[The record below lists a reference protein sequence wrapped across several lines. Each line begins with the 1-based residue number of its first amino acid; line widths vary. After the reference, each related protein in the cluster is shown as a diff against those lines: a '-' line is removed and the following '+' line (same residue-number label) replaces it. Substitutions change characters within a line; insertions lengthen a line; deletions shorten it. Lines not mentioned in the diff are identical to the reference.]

1 MPLMPRPLL
10 KPVLAVLGA
19 LLLALAASAST
30 AAAAPLPGAKISTAK
45 YAQPATYPG
54 IQHLHYEFGPI
65 DIVPGQNTIDF
76 RVNNLKPSVPGYITS
91 FKPNLIYSSSR
102 KIPRVDVIHLHH
114 GVWIMDGYPT
124 MAAGEEKTTF
134 DAPQGY
140 GYHYKPSDPWILN
153 YMLHN
158 LTPSPTKV
166 TITYDIDFVPDSAAE
181 APSITPILPMW
192 MDVAGINSYPVFD
205 AIKGTGKN
213 GKYTFPDM
221 ARGAARNKIGPAHEW
236 KVTRDTTLVGTGGHL
251 HPGGLYTD
259 LTVTRGGKTIRL
271 FRSNAKYFEPAG
283 AVSWDVSMTVSKA
296 NWRPTLKA
304 GDVVKVHATYD
315 ISKASWY
322 ETMGIMVTWFAQ
334 GDRPDGKD
342 PFTQGVDPNGLLT
355 HGHLAEN
362 DNHGG
367 TPFGL
372 PNPTSLLAGPPTNNV
387 NIEDFT
393 YGRGDLSSAG
403 KSGRPPV
410 VKRGHALEFTNLDS
424 QSDTPLNQAAYH
436 TITACKAPC
445 NKSTGIAYPTANGGR
460 QFDSAELGYGPS
472 YATAA
477 ANRNTWSTPKSLP
490 RGTYTYFCR
499 IHPFMRGAFRV
510 K

>member
-1 MPLMPRPLL
+1 MPRSLRKIPL
-10 KPVLAVLGA
+10 A
-19 LLLALAASAST
+19 LLGVLLLVLAASVPS
-30 AAAAPLPGAKISTAK
+30 AAAAQLPGAKISTTK

-65 DIVPGQNTIDF
+65 HIVPGQNTIDF
-76 RVNNLKPSVPGYITS
+76 RLNNLKPSVPGYITR

-158 LTPSPTKV
+158 LTPTPTDV
-166 TITYDIDFVPDSAAE
+166 TITYDIDFVPDSEAA
-181 APSITPILPMW
+181 AASITRIMPMW
-192 MDVAGINSYPVFD
+192 MDVSGVKSYPVFN
-205 AIKGTGKN
+205 AIRGTGRK

-221 ARGAARNKIGPAHEW
+221 AKGAATKDIGSAHQW
-236 KVTRDTTLVGTGGHL
+236 TIPHDTTLVGTGGHL

-283 AVSWDVSMTVSKA
+283 AVSWDVSMTVTKA

-315 ISKASWY
+315 VSKASWY
-322 ETMGIMVTWFAQ
+322 ETMGIMVTWYAEGAQ
-334 GDRPDGKD
+334 ADGKD

-362 DNHGG
+362 NNHGG

-372 PNPTSLLAGPPTNNV
+372 PNATSMLTGPPANNV
-387 NIEDFT
+387 NIKEFV
-393 YGRGDLSSAG
+393 YGRGDLTLTG
-403 KSGRPPV
+403 KKGRPPA
-410 VKRGHALEFTNLDS
+410 VKRGHSLKFTNLDS
-424 QSDTPLNQAAYH
+424 QSNTPLYEAAYH

-445 NKSTGIAYPTANGGR
+445 NKLTGIAYPVANGSP
-460 QFDSAELGYGPS
+460 QFDSAELGYGPNG
-472 YATAA
+472 ATAA
-477 ANRNTWSTPKSLP
+477 ANRNTWSTPKNLP

>member
-1 MPLMPRPLL
+1 MPRPLRKTL
-10 KPVLAVLGA
+10 P
-19 LLLALAASAST
+19 ALAAALLFALLASVST
-30 AAAAPLPGAKISTAK
+30 ASAAALPGAKVSATQFS
-45 YAQPATYPG
+45 QPADYPG

-76 RVNNLKPSVPGYITS
+76 RLNNLKPSVPGYITR

-166 TITYDIDFVPDSAAE
+166 SITYDIDFVPDSEAA
-181 APSITPILPMW
+181 AASITPILPMW
-192 MDVAGINSYPVFD
+192 MDVAGVKSYPVFN
-205 AIKGTGKN
+205 AIRGTGKK

-221 ARGAARNKIGPAHEW
+221 ARGAERNKVGPAHEW
-236 KVTRDTTLVGTGGHL
+236 KIDRDTTLVGTGGHL

-259 LTVTRGGKTIRL
+259 LDVTRDGKTQRL
-271 FRSNAKYFEPAG
+271 FHSQAKYFEPAG
-283 AVSWDVSMTVSKA
+283 AVSWDVAMTVTKA
-296 NWRPTLKA
+296 DWRPTLRA

-334 GDRPDGKD
+334 GHTADGKD
-342 PFTQGVDPNGLLT
+342 PFTSGVDPNGLLT

-362 DNHGG
+362 RNHGG
-367 TPFGL
+367 SPGGL
-372 PNPTSLLAGPPTNNV
+372 PNPASMLAGPITNNV
-387 NIEDFT
+387 NIKQFT
-393 YGRGDLSSAG
+393 YGRGDLANR
-403 KSGRPPV
+403 GRLPV
-410 VKRGHALEFTNLDS
+410 VKRGHALKFTNLDS
-424 QSDTPLNQAAYH
+424 LSNTPLNKAAYH
-436 TITACKAPC
+436 TITACKSPC
-445 NKSTGIAYPTANGGR
+445 NKLTGIAYPVANGPR

-477 ANRNTWSTPKSLP
+477 ANRNTWSTPKNLP
-490 RGTYTYFCR
+490 RGTYSYFCR
-499 IHPFMRGAFRV
+499 VHPFMRGAFRV

>member
-1 MPLMPRPLL
+1 MPLMSRPLQMTL
-10 KPVLAVLGA
+10 RALLCA
-19 LLLALAASAST
+19 LLLTLAASVSSAG
-30 AAAAPLPGAKISTAK
+30 AAQLPGAKISTAN

-65 DIVPGQNTIDF
+65 NIVPGQNTIDF
-76 RVNNLKPSVPGYITS
+76 RLNNLKPSVPGYITS

-102 KIPRVDVIHLHH
+102 KVPRVDVIHLHH
-114 GVWIMDGYPT
+114 GVWIMDDYPT

-140 GYHYKPSDPWILN
+140 GYHYKPSDRWILN

-166 TITYDIDFVPDSAAE
+166 TITYDIDFVPDSEAA
-181 APSITPILPMW
+181 AASITPILPMW
-192 MDVAGINSYPVFD
+192 MDVSGVKSYPVFN
-205 AIKGTGKN
+205 AIRGTGRK

-221 ARGAARNKIGPAHEW
+221 AKGAARKDIGFAHEW
-236 KVTRDTTLVGTGGHL
+236 KIDRDTTLVGTGGHL

-283 AVSWDVSMTVSKA
+283 AVSWDVAMTVTKA
-296 NWRPTLKA
+296 DWRPTLRA
-304 GDVVKVHATYD
+304 GDIVKVHATYD
-315 ISKASWY
+315 VSKASWY

-334 GDRPDGKD
+334 GQQPDGKD
-342 PFTQGVDPNGLLT
+342 PFTQGVDPTGPLT

-362 DNHGG
+362 NNHGG
-367 TPFGL
+367 TLGGL
-372 PNPTSLLAGPPTNNV
+372 PNPASMLSGPLANNV
-387 NIEDFT
+387 NIKQFT
-393 YGRGDLSSAG
+393 YGRGDLANR
-403 KSGRPPV
+403 GRLPV
-410 VKRGHALEFTNLDS
+410 VKRGHSIQFTNLDS
-424 QSDTPLNQAAYH
+424 LANTPLDKAAYH

-445 NKSTGIAYPTANGGR
+445 NKLTGIAYPTANAPR
-460 QFDSAELGYGPS
+460 QFDSAELGYGPDGR
-472 YATAA
+472 TAA
-477 ANRNTWSTPKSLP
+477 ANRNTWSTPRSLP

-499 IHPFMRGAFRV
+499 IHPFMRGAFRI

>member
-1 MPLMPRPLL
+1 MSTPSPKTLVAL
-10 KPVLAVLGA
+10 VAA
-19 LLLALAASAST
+19 LLLAIAASASN
-30 AAAAPLPGAKISTAK
+30 AAAGQLPGSKISTAK

-65 DIVPGQNTIDF
+65 NIVPGQNTIDF
-76 RVNNLKPSVPGYITS
+76 RLNNLKPSVPGYITR
-91 FKPNLIYSSSR
+91 FRPNLIYSSSR

-166 TITYDIDFVPDSAAE
+166 TITYDIDFVPDSTAA

-192 MDVAGINSYPVFD
+192 MDVAGLKSYPVFD
-205 AIKGTGKN
+205 AIRGTGRK

-221 ARGAARNKIGPAHEW
+221 ARGAARNKVGPAHEW
-236 KVTRDTTLVGTGGHL
+236 KITRDTTLVGTGGHL

-259 LTVTRGGKTIRL
+259 LTVKRGGKTIRL
-271 FRSNAKYFEPAG
+271 FRSQAKYFEPAG
-283 AVSWDVSMTVSKA
+283 AVSWDVSMTVTKA

-334 GDRPDGKD
+334 GERPDGKD

-362 DNHGG
+362 NNHGG
-367 TPFGL
+367 SPVGL

-387 NIEDFT
+387 NIKEFT
-393 YGRGDLSSAG
+393 YGRGDLALTG

-410 VKRGHALEFTNLDS
+410 VKRGKSLKFTNLDS
-424 QSDTPLNQAAYH
+424 LPGTPLNQAAYH
-436 TITACKAPC
+436 TITACRAPC
-445 NKSTGIAYPTANGGR
+445 NKLTGIAYPIANGSR
-460 QFDSAELGYGPS
+460 EFDSAELGYGPTS
-472 YATAA
+472 ATAA